1 VAEAYRQ
8 LLRDPSG
15 SLIMQADNDREEL
28 TMTWL
33 LLNIPLAA
41 LFFALWV
48 GIPLWMVIKHPDT
61 GPAPA
66 SPQERALT
74 RLPERHRV
82 DAEHRRAA

>member
-1 VAEAYRQ
+1 
-8 LLRDPSG
+8 
-15 SLIMQADNDREEL
+15 MQADNDREEL

-33 LLNIPLAA
+33 LLNILLAA

-61 GPAPA
+61 GPTPA
-66 SPQERALT
+66 QDAALK

-82 DAEHRRAA
+82 DADRRAA

>member
-1 VAEAYRQ
+1 
-8 LLRDPSG
+8 LG
-15 SLIMQADNDREEL
+15 SLIGQADNDREEL

-48 GIPLWMVIKHPDT
+48 GIPLWMVFKHPDT

-66 SPQERALT
+66 QKEPALT
-74 RLPERHRV
+74 RLPERSRV
-82 DAEHRRAA
+82 DADHRRAA